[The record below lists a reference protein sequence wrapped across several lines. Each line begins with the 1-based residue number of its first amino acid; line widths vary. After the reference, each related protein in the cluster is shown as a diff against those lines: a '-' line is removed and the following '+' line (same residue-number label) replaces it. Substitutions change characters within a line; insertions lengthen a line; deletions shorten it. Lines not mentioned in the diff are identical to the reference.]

1 MFRLSNYLHRDYSQ
15 IIDCIWKFTYTA
27 LKCPPKKVQPICEL
41 SLYEIMIVKPRS
53 SHALKS
59 RLILCINLATE
70 RVKLLLMQQTKIQ
83 KICIYDR
90 FSLRNLN
97 KPNPKSLMLQNMV
110 YETKDWLIDSNSLIQ
125 FKSSNKPIVN
135 EYVNLNLDIFSR
147 SKKS

>member
-27 LKCPPKKVQPICEL
+27 LNCPPKKVQPICEL

-90 FSLRNLN
+90 FSLRNKN
-97 KPNPKSLMLQNMV
+97 KLIPKSLMLKIRFM
-110 YETKDWLIDSNSLIQ
+110 KPKFDSLTAAVWFNSKVQI
-125 FKSSNKPIVN
+125 
-135 EYVNLNLDIFSR
+135 SR
-147 SKKS
+147 SWTNMLI

>member
-1 MFRLSNYLHRDYSQ
+1 MFRLSNYLHRGYSQ
-15 IIDCIWKFTYTA
+15 TIDCIWKFTYTA

-97 KPNPKSLMLQNMV
+97 KPNPKVWCCKTWFMKPKS
-110 YETKDWLIDSNSLIQ
+110 DSSTATVW
-125 FKSSNKPIVN
+125 FSSKVQI
-135 EYVNLNLDIFSR
+135 SR
-147 SKKS
+147 SWTNMLI

>member
-27 LKCPPKKVQPICEL
+27 LNCPPKKVQPICKL

-83 KICIYDR
+83 KICIYNR
-90 FSLRNLN
+90 PNLRNQLN
-97 KPNPKSLMLQNMV
+97 KLEPKVWCCNNV
-110 YETKDWLIDSNSLIQ
+110 YETKKIDSSTASVLFNSKVQI
-125 FKSSNKPIVN
+125 
-135 EYVNLNLDIFSR
+135 SR
-147 SKKS
+147 SWTNM

>member
-1 MFRLSNYLHRDYSQ
+1 MTYDKNVYSCEGGNNRTGKCFALVIIFTGITAKSSIAFESLPIRLLIVRR
-15 IIDCIWKFTYTA
+15 
-27 LKCPPKKVQPICEL
+27 KKVQPICEL

-59 RLILCINLATE
+59 RLILCINPATE

-97 KPNPKSLMLQNMV
+97 KPNPKV
-110 YETKDWLIDSNSLIQ
+110 
-125 FKSSNKPIVN
+125 
-135 EYVNLNLDIFSR
+135 
-147 SKKS
+147 